1 MILKSCNKKLDK
13 QAISDMAKYYNP
25 QSSVYMNMYYWSSM
39 GSKYGYDRCKM
50 AEEVVMDREKL
61 LIKIEQAKEKLDK
74 YEIMLD
80 KITPH
85 KPSVYKHMD
94 WNDKTKQMDKSYEY
108 CC

>member
-1 MILKSCNKKLDK
+1 
-13 QAISDMAKYYNP
+13 
-25 QSSVYMNMYYWSSM
+25 
-39 GSKYGYDRCKM
+39 
-50 AEEVVMDREKL
+50 MDIEKL

-94 WNDKTKQMDKSYEY
+94 WNDKTRQMDKSYEY
-108 CC
+108 CCWYCGEQLRKGTKKHKCGYLVDWNFKEDELC